1 LGKQVDSITGE
12 NRILITPGAN
22 ACLLPPILINR
33 LLLPPSLIIMQL
45 ESPLPTILDI
55 ISRYG
60 QNNHSPIPILLNPA
74 PAPATPLPAWIYP
87 HIYTLVLNETEA
99 TTLSGVDISDP
110 SHEST
115 EAVTSR
121 AFTAAEFFISLGC
134 PNVIITLGASGAIY
148 LCSHP
153 SSTSIRPAG
162 REVYPRIRKAHVPAA
177 PIPTPQGEVVDT
189 TAAGDTFIGAL
200 AVSLVQSWAEID
212 ASASDEQGNRTR
224 SPAAGI
230 EALDKGVRFAVRAAA
245 WTVARKGTWDAMPRR
260 EDL

>member
-1 LGKQVDSITGE
+1 
-12 NRILITPGAN
+12 
-22 ACLLPPILINR
+22 
-33 LLLPPSLIIMQL
+33 MQL

-74 PAPATPLPAWIYP
+74 PAPPTPLPAWIYP
-87 HIYTLVLNETEA
+87 YIYILVLNETEA
-99 TTLSGVDISDP
+99 TILSGHSP
-110 SHEST
+110 P
-115 EAVTSR
+115 
-121 AFTAAEFFISLGC
+121 AEFFISLGC

-153 SSTSIRPAG
+153 SFTSIKPAG
-162 REVYPRIRKAHVPAA
+162 REVYPTIRKAHIPAA

-212 ASASDEQGNRTR
+212 ASASHEHGNRTR
-224 SPAAGI
+224 DPEAGI
-230 EALDKGVRFAVRAAA
+230 EALDKGVHFAALAAA